1 MNLKE
6 LKQLIR
12 ENPGTAVNLV
22 ANEGNIY
29 LCQITKGNNRYFL
42 TEKDPTFPIL
52 FHSISE
58 ATDFLGKIEQ
68 PINLI
73 QHSAYDE
80 MVGNQTAEET
90 YSSLQVR

>member
-1 MNLKE
+1 MKLKE
-6 LKQLIR
+6 LKKLIR
-12 ENPGTAVNLV
+12 KNPDTTVNLV
-22 ANEGNIY
+22 ANEGDIY
-29 LCQITKGNNRYFL
+29 LCQITKGENLYFL
-42 TEKDPTFPIL
+42 TEKDPTFPII
-52 FHSISE
+52 FHSISA
-58 ATDFLGKIEQ
+58 ATDYLGKLEQ

>member
-1 MNLKE
+1 MKLKT
-6 LKQLIR
+6 LKKLIR
-12 ENPGTAVNLV
+12 EDPSTEINLV
-22 ANEGNIY
+22 ASEGDIY
-29 LCQITKGNNRYFL
+29 LCQVIKGENRYFL
-42 TEKDPTFPIL
+42 TDKDPSLPLI

-58 ATDFLGKIEQ
+58 ASDYLGNIDQ
-68 PINLI
+68 PVNLI